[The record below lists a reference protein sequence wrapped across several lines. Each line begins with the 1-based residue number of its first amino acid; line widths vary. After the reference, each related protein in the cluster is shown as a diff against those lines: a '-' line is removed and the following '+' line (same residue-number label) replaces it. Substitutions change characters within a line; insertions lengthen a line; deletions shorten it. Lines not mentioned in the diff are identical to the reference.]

1 MRCIRE
7 GRRLDTERGTW
18 TQVERGI
25 HTLFTSVSMSGGLRP
40 TCRCDWK
47 YRYCRQCFRCG
58 LREGFTL
65 SRILVDHDRPGLAD
79 GVSALAPAHSG
90 ARFIATMSGHSV
102 AVGGM
107 VRSSCN
113 LSSLAAVVRPRC
125 ITHQSAAQV
134 AVDAE
139 RLYSHHG
146 EQGRD
151 EHGFLKHFRVKATA
165 ARMRSWGSAD
175 SACYVYSMSA

>member
-1 MRCIRE
+1 MPCAMRCIRE

-25 HTLFTSVSMSGGLRP
+25 HTLFISVSMSGGSRP

-58 LREGFTL
+58 LRERFTL

-79 GVSALAPAHSG
+79 GVSALVPTHGG
-90 ARFIATMSGHSV
+90 ARFIATMSGYSV

-107 VRSSCN
+107 VRPSCD
-113 LSSLAAVVRPRC
+113 LFSFAAAVRPGAVTR
-125 ITHQSAAQV
+125 QSASQV
-134 AVDAE
+134 AVDGE
-139 RLYSHHG
+139 RLCSHHD

-151 EHGFLKHFRVKATA
+151 EDEVLKHFSR
-165 ARMRSWGSAD
+165 
-175 SACYVYSMSA
+175 